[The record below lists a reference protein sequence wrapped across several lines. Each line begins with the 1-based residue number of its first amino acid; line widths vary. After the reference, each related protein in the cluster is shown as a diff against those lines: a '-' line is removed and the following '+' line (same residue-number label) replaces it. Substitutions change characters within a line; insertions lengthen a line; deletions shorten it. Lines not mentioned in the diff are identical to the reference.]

1 MVQTPAEVMQGA
13 EPLPVFG
20 VSAAGKNEVTEERGS
35 CLSLAQCLRDKT
47 SGRREVSGKAIAKH
61 PNKAQTSQASP
72 AFCSLLPLLP
82 SLENT
87 HLCVCAKFVTV
98 NTDAMAYFLNISL
111 QLN

>member
-1 MVQTPAEVMQGA
+1 MKSQKKEAAALAWLSASGIK
-13 EPLPVFG
+13 PLSG
-20 VSAAGKNEVTEERGS
+20 GR
-35 CLSLAQCLRDKT
+35 SL
-47 SGRREVSGKAIAKH
+47 GKAIAKH

-72 AFCSLLPLLP
+72 AFCSLLSLLP

-98 NTDAMAYFLNISL
+98 NTDAMAYFLSISL